1 MNKITIIPNY
11 SNFLKHNLGF
21 EDHNQIMESVSLLRP
36 MYSDYFK
43 NIEAHVSVTDFN
55 SLEDSMLLYFSN
67 IQCIP
72 ITGRYIDTLLLKDI
86 PLELTNS
93 SIFFDKRCNITHDED
108 ASYECILI
116 QMEICKDTIS
126 NIGWYFPEKNVLLTS
141 DWSHDN
147 HAISLARFIK
157 DKIIEGLNLKPI
169 NKIKVLKT
177 KQNPKIKKSEITVG
191 CDPEF
196 EAFSLNERRVVY
208 ATYGDTSSEVGIDGA
223 GECVEFRPQASANP
237 KEVADRLER
246 LFSRFILNQ
255 PDTRLLCS
263 GHRFAIGGHIHIGV
277 NKPYAPE
284 PELLQLLDDFLGKPF
299 YYCSGKARNCYL
311 GYGLYREQPWGFEY
325 RTPPSAIFYNKKIA
339 TIALK
344 IAKNIVY
351 KYLSVK
357 GKPIEYSYPPTQ
369 DDYKKYAGLNQS
381 EYKAFTRLSETLT
394 NLVRDKDYLI
404 AAWKDNKN
412 YKLGKRSRSKFIVDI
427 TKSDTWRDDCFSMIK
442 DNLKPKLHELA
453 KHFKSDINLNLFGY
467 REDRGLVSNIDINCW
482 GYVDYSYWSTNPTL
496 TFSIGLPFIVRN
508 NLLDAREWVFEI
520 TEGITRA
527 LRRYFRGGINS

>member
-21 EDHNQIMESVSLLRP
+21 EDHIQIMESVSLLRP

-93 SIFFDKRCNITHDED
+93 SIFFDKRCDITHDED

-141 DWSHDN
+141 DWSHDSYSI
-147 HAISLARFIK
+147 ALARFIK

-208 ATYGDTSSEVGIDGA
+208 ATYGDTSSEVGIDGT
-223 GECVEFRPQASANP
+223 GECVEFRPQASTNP

-263 GHRFAIGGHIHIGV
+263 GHKFAIGGHIHIGV

-284 PELLQLLDDFLGKPF
+284 PELVQLLDDFLGKPF
-299 YYCSGKARNCYL
+299 YYCSGKARSCYL

-427 TKSDTWRDDCFSMIK
+427 TKSIDTWRDECFIVIK
-442 DNLKPKLHELA
+442 NAIEPELKNIAKTYCSNIKL
-453 KHFKSDINLNLFGY
+453 DLFGY
-467 REDRGLVSNIDINCW
+467 RNDRGFVSNISISDW
-482 GYVDYSYWSTNPTL
+482 GMIDYNYYVTIPEL
-496 TFSIGLPFIVRN
+496 RFSIGLPYSVRT
-508 NLLDAREWVFEI
+508 VTFETADWLPDI
-520 TEGITRA
+520 TKGIIKA
-527 LRRYFRGGINS
+527 IKEYFRRR

>member
-1 MNKITIIPNY
+1 
-11 SNFLKHNLGF
+11 
-21 EDHNQIMESVSLLRP
+21 

-237 KEVADRLER
+237 KEVADRLEK
-246 LFSRFILNQ
+246 LFSRFVSNQ
-255 PDTRLLCS
+255 PNTRLLCS

-284 PELLQLLDDFLGKPF
+284 PELLQLLDDFLGSPF

-325 RTPPSAIFYNKKIA
+325 RTPPSAIFYNKKIS

-357 GKPIEYSYPPTQ
+357 GKPIEYSCPPTQ
-369 DDYKKYAGLNQS
+369 DDYKKYAGLRYS
-381 EYKAFTRLSETLT
+381 EYKAFTKLSKKLT
-394 NLVRDKDYLI
+394 ELVRDKEYLV
-404 AAWKDNKN
+404 AAWRDNKN
-412 YKLGKRSRSKFIVDI
+412 YKLAKSPKNKFVVNIS
-427 TKSDTWRDDCFSMIK
+427 KSDTWNDECFTLIK
-442 DNLKPKLHELA
+442 NAIEPQLNNLA
-453 KHFKSDINLNLFGY
+453 QMYCSNINLNLFGY
-467 REDRGLVSNIDINCW
+467 RDDRGLTSNIDIDGW
-482 GYVDYSYWSTNPTL
+482 GYVEYNYYTTYPEL
-496 TFSIGLPFIVRN
+496 RFSIGMPYKVRNDKYDARDWIPEIKEGIVR
-508 NLLDAREWVFEI
+508 AIKMYYRE
-520 TEGITRA
+520 R
-527 LRRYFRGGINS
+527 

>member
-223 GECVEFRPQASANP
+223 GECVEFRPQASTNP
-237 KEVADRLER
+237 KEVADRLEK
-246 LFSRFILNQ
+246 LFSRFVSNQ
-255 PDTRLLCS
+255 PNTRLLCS
-263 GHRFAIGGHIHIGV
+263 GHSFAIGGHIHIGV
-277 NKPYAPE
+277 DRPYIPE
-284 PELLQLLDDFLGKPF
+284 QELLQLLDDFLGKPF
-299 YYCSGKARNCYL
+299 YECSGRARGHYT
-311 GYGLYREQPWGFEY
+311 GYSLYREQPWGFEY
-325 RTPPSAIFYNKKIA
+325 RTPPSAIFYNKKIS

-351 KYLSVK
+351 KYLNAK
-357 GKPIEYSYPPTQ
+357 GKPITYSLPPTQ
-369 DDYKKYAGLNQS
+369 EDYKKYACLTAN
-381 EYKAFTRLSETLT
+381 EYKTFLKVAKKVTK
-394 NLVRDKDYLI
+394 LVRDRKYLV
-404 AAWKDNKN
+404 ASWKDNKK
-412 YKLGKRSRSKFIVDI
+412 YKLPKQKSREFIVNI

-482 GYVDYSYWSTNPTL
+482 DYVDYSYWSTNPTL